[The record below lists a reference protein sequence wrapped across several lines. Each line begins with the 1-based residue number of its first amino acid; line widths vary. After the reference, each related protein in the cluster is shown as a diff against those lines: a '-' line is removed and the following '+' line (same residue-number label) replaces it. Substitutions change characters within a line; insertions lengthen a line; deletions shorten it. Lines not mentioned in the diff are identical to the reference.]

1 MPGPVVTT
9 PPFGIQDSFQQRAL
23 GVLSSNTRVKGAKG
37 MMGTALDQVLFAG
50 IPSVYGVW
58 TVPNTRV
65 AIAGV
70 PTVGASS
77 QGLAF
82 MIVNG
87 APVITGPMLAS
98 QTDPKITNT

>member
-9 PPFGIQDSFQQRAL
+9 PPFGVQDSANQRAI
-23 GVLSSNTRVKGAKG
+23 GIITTNTRVKGAKG
-37 MMGTALDQVLFAG
+37 MMGTALDQMLFAG
-50 IPSVYGVW
+50 SPSIYGMW

-82 MIVNG
+82 TVIAG
-87 APVITGPMLAS
+87 IPSITGPMIAS
-98 QTDPKITNT
+98 QTDPKISNT